1 MSYLTANLPG
11 LCLALGLVIYL
22 IQHYGQ
28 VHLEET
34 WPSEVQK
41 VAYVT
46 SALVAPISRTYGGM
60 EKKEQEVQVVR
71 IMECR
76 LTL

>member
-1 MSYLTANLPG
+1 MSYFTANLPG

-34 WPSEVQK
+34 WPSEGQK

-46 SALVAPISRTYGGM
+46 SSLVAPISRLYGRM
-60 EKKEQEVQVVR
+60 EEEEQKDILV
-71 IMECR
+71 
-76 LTL
+76 T